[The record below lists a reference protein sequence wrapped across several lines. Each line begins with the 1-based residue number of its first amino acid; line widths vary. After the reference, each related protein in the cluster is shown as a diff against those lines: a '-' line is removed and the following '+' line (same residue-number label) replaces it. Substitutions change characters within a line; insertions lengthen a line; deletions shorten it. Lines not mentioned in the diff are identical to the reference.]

1 MTYVPAPKTTFQ
13 TSGTIN
19 ALNQEIVLDIENCSG
34 GILTIDGTFTG
45 ILELTGGAVSASTV
59 YGGRVLF
66 KSGIGSTARNIAKGF
81 GDLVQNE
88 IRYVAGGSKVRLK
101 ATSWTSGSIAV
112 GITAQAA
119 PTNLFINGP
128 VHTSEEQA
136 VRDARCFSAS
146 SGVIPVSS
154 GNVLITTIQNPA
166 DSGVN
171 ITIKSRRF
179 TNDRSPTDDNL
190 EFVGYAN
197 PTYEPTILGVSV
209 NLFSG
214 GGPSKAVFRSEE
226 RTLTGLV
233 VGGIEGLGEILPRGE
248 PNNIDFD
255 FMIPPGGGL
264 GILIQG
270 DGNNIANAV
279 RMSIGLRWYEEARL

>member
-13 TSGTIN
+13 TSGTIS
-19 ALNQEIVLDIENCSG
+19 ALDQEIVLDIENCSG

-66 KSGIGSTARNIAKGF
+66 KSGVGSTGRNIATGF

-88 IRYVAGGSKVRLK
+88 IRYVAGGSKIRLK
-101 ATSWTSGSIAV
+101 AISWTSGSIAV

-146 SGVIPVSS
+146 SGVEDVLA
-154 GNVLITTIQNPA
+154 GNVLIVTLQNPV
-166 DSGVN
+166 DSGTN
-171 ITIKSRRF
+171 IVIKSRRF
-179 TNDRSPTDDNL
+179 TNNRSTTDDNL
-190 EFVGYAN
+190 EFIGYAN
-197 PTYEPTILGVSV
+197 PTYEPTNLGVSV
-209 NLFSG
+209 NLFAG
-214 GGPSKAVFRSEE
+214 GGASQAVFRSEA
-226 RTLTGLV
+226 RPLAGLV
-233 VGGIEGLGEILPRGE
+233 VGGSEGLGEILPRGE
-248 PNNIDFD
+248 PDNIDFD
-255 FMIPPGGGL
+255 FMVPPGGGL

-270 DGNNIANAV
+270 AGNNIANAV
-279 RMSIGLRWYEEARL
+279 RMSIGLRWYEEFQV